1 MTLAVSIH
9 VATLLPS
16 GRVLITGGDTS
27 GGGLATTSQ
36 LYDPVS
42 NTFASSGAL
51 ATGREFATATLL
63 PNGTVLI
70 AGGRAC
76 CNPNFYFTSSA
87 EIYNPA
93 TGQFTATGSL
103 DTARVQHTA
112 TLLGNGKVLI
122 VGGDNPLGTLSS
134 AELYDPGTG
143 QFTPAG
149 NLSSARRFHTATLLP
164 NGKVLIVGGQ
174 NAAGYLNTTEI
185 YDPAVAAAASVVPG
199 ATSIT
204 LQR

>member
-1 MTLAVSIH
+1 
-9 VATLLPS
+9 
-16 GRVLITGGDTS
+16 
-27 GGGLATTSQ
+27 
-36 LYDPVS
+36 
-42 NTFASSGAL
+42 
-51 ATGREFATATLL
+51 
-63 PNGTVLI
+63 
-70 AGGRAC
+70 
-76 CNPNFYFTSSA
+76 
-87 EIYNPA
+87 
-93 TGQFTATGSL
+93 
-103 DTARVQHTA
+103 
-112 TLLGNGKVLI
+112 VLI